1 MDVPFN
7 SSFGFAEGTGPQTEM
22 SARLFD
28 RQPLRRIWTMMS
40 LASLSLGF
48 SVFGVLII
56 VNRHQADLHGRSGES
71 FLAAAG
77 GIGGLLIGMG
87 FLVAGCLHWS
97 TESSLGFSVKNRQQ
111 SDKLPP
117 FIRARLSGWR
127 FPGCKPGAKS
137 CSHLWGNSRLSLL
150 APKRG

>member
-87 FLVAGCLHWS
+87 FLVAACLHWN
-97 TESSLGFSVKNRQQ
+97 TESGLGFSMKNCQQLARPTRSHKIVHLFLWTGKFIEALGIDHSDRERIQSLGFVDRKE
-111 SDKLPP
+111 
-117 FIRARLSGWR
+117 
-127 FPGCKPGAKS
+127 
-137 CSHLWGNSRLSLL
+137 
-150 APKRG
+150 